1 MASMKSPGK
10 SVLGSIPVREDRFST
25 DPEGQRR
32 YFHPGENKW
41 LINVPAES
49 FYVTSEDEVLCT
61 TLGSCVSACVHDPTC
76 AIGGLNHFLLPRQPP
91 GVGSRQALRY
101 GFHAMNQMLEELER
115 MGARRATMEAKI
127 FGGGSSNLL
136 GADVGSSNVAFVREY
151 LRTEGMAVVAHDVGG
166 GWARQVRFH
175 PITGRARV
183 RRLEMSRRPE
193 IIEKER
199 RLLEHWVLPE
209 KEGHE

>member
-1 MASMKSPGK
+1 MAPMKFPVK
-10 SVLGSIPVREDRFST
+10 SGLGSIPVREERFST

-49 FYVTSEDEVLCT
+49 FYVTSGDEVLCT
-61 TLGSCVSACVHDPTC
+61 TLGSCVSACVHDPSC
-76 AIGGLNHFLLPRQPP
+76 GIGGLNHFLLPQEP
-91 GVGSRQALRY
+91 VGMSPKQALRY

-115 MGARRATMEAKI
+115 MGGRRATMEAKI

-136 GADVGSSNVAFVREY
+136 GAGVGSSNVTFVLEY
-151 LRTEGMAVVAHDVGG
+151 LRAEGMAVVAHDVGG

-175 PITGRARV
+175 PISGRARV

-193 IIEKER
+193 IVEEER
-199 RLLEHWVLPE
+199 RLLEHWALPE
-209 KEGHE
+209 KEGRE